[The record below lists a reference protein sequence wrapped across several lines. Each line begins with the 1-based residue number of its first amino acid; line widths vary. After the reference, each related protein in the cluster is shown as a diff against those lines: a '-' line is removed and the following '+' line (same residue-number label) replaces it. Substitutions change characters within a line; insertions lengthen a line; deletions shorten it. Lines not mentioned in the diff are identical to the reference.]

1 MDRWTYD
8 GWAWEA
14 SSDRRL
20 DARAR
25 SEGRSPS
32 YLTKRYTKLL
42 HNFMIQLATRKL
54 WADIFMVYS
63 GLWRLRHG
71 IAYTNLTCKRDL
83 HITCPSPTCAKSPL
97 PPELRCLKVIPSKS
111 VEVSSACTNK
121 RGHGPLRS
129 GLTSGANFQLENART
144 MLDQSCRLN
153 SRTSLVGSTLCS
165 GGNLSLIN
173 CGSRFVAPRPRFLAT
188 TTLLNSDA

>member
-54 WADIFMVYS
+54 WADIFMVYRWT
-63 GLWRLRHG
+63 LALETWYRLYESYLQTRSTH
-71 IAYTNLTCKRDL
+71 
-83 HITCPSPTCAKSPL
+83 HM
-97 PPELRCLKVIPSKS
+97 PEPNMREEP
-111 VEVSSACTNK
+111 SSA
-121 RGHGPLRS
+121 
-129 GLTSGANFQLENART
+129 
-144 MLDQSCRLN
+144 
-153 SRTSLVGSTLCS
+153 
-165 GGNLSLIN
+165 
-173 CGSRFVAPRPRFLAT
+173 
-188 TTLLNSDA
+188 